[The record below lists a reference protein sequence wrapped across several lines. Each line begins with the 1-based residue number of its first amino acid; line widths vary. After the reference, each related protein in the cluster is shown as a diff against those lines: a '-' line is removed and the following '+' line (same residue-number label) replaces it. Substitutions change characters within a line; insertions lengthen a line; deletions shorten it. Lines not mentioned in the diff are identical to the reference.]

1 MKILFVLGTRPEAI
15 KLAPLILAARSL
27 PGVEAIVCNTGQHRE
42 MSSSALALFDIRADI
57 DLDVMR
63 VRQTLGDITC
73 GVLSAL
79 PAHLERLR
87 PDWLLAQGDTTTTF
101 AASLAAF
108 FHKVPVAHIEAGLRT
123 GNFFAPW
130 PEEMNRHLVSK
141 LAALHFP
148 PTSSAAANLYA
159 EGIKPGDVMTTG
171 NTGIDA
177 LKWLV
182 RRLDADAGLQELAR
196 TEQAAAG
203 IPDRRISGQR
213 PYVLITGHRRES
225 FGSGF
230 ESICD
235 AISELAGLFPDRD
248 FIYPV
253 HPNPAVR
260 DTVFVKLNL
269 DRYPNIFLVEPV
281 GYLAFVDLMARAEL
295 IMTDSGGVQ
304 EEAPSLGKRVIVMR
318 ESTERTEGLDTPYIR
333 LAGSNREA
341 IVSQARDALSG
352 LWAKPESGSDIY
364 GDGLASH
371 RILEALRLRHGAGE

>member
-15 KLAPLILAARSL
+15 KLAPLILAARAAS
-27 PGVEAIVCNTGQHRE
+27 GVEALVCNTGQHRE
-42 MSSSALALFDIRADI
+42 MSSAALALFDIQADM
-57 DLDVMR
+57 DLEIMR
-63 VRQTLGDITC
+63 VRQTLGEITC

-79 PAHLERLR
+79 PMHLERIK
-87 PDWLLAQGDTTTTF
+87 PDWLIVQGDTTTTF

-108 FHKVPVAHIEAGLRT
+108 YQKIPVAHIEAGLRT
-123 GNFFAPW
+123 GNFFSPW

-148 PTSSAAANLYA
+148 PTASTAANLIA
-159 EGIKPGDVMTTG
+159 EGINPSKVVITG

-182 RRLDADAGLQELAR
+182 KRLNEDRELQDQAR
-196 TEQAAAG
+196 EEQAAAG
-203 IPDRRISGQR
+203 IPDYSIAGERS
-213 PYVLITGHRRES
+213 YVLITGHRRES

-235 AISELAGLFPDRD
+235 AISKLATLFPDRD

-260 DTVFVKLNL
+260 ETVFARL
-269 DRYPNIFLVEPV
+269 RSPQAPNIFLVEPV

-295 IMTDSGGVQ
+295 ILTDSGGVQ

-333 LAGSNREA
+333 LAGSNREQ
-341 IVSQARDALSG
+341 IVTQARAALSG
-352 LWAKPESGSDIY
+352 AWPQPAGGSDIY
-364 GDGLASH
+364 GDGEASR
-371 RILEALRLRHGAGE
+371 RILDALQAQ

>member
-15 KLAPLILAARSL
+15 KLAPLILAARSTL
-27 PGVEAIVCNTGQHRE
+27 GVEAVVCNTGQHRE
-42 MSSSALALFDIRADI
+42 MSSAALALFDIKADI
-57 DLDVMR
+57 DLGIMR

-79 PAHLERLR
+79 PAHLDRVR

-108 FHKVPVAHIEAGLRT
+108 FQKVPVAHIEAGLRT

-148 PTSSAAANLYA
+148 PTSSAAENLYA
-159 EGIKPGDVMTTG
+159 EGIQPANVVITG

-182 RRLDADAGLQELAR
+182 GRLNADTRLQHLAR

-203 IPDRRISGQR
+203 IADRSISGQR

-235 AISELAGLFPDRD
+235 AISELATMFPERD

-260 DTVFVKLNL
+260 DTVFARLSSEK
-269 DRYPNIFLVEPV
+269 YPNVFLVESV

-333 LAGSNREA
+333 LAGSDRLE
-341 IVSQARDALSG
+341 IVTQARAALSG
-352 LWAKPESGSDIY
+352 AWPNPEIGSDIY

-371 RILEALRLRHGAGE
+371 RILEALQHRHGAAA